1 MSIVHAVC
9 CSFFNKQ
16 IKVSGMSKTMLSN
29 SFLVSDPVVA
39 ICIIVFTSV
48 GSKTVTGVVEL

>member
-1 MSIVHAVC
+1 
-9 CSFFNKQ
+9 
-16 IKVSGMSKTMLSN
+16 MSKAMLSN
-29 SFLVSDPVVA
+29 SFLVSDLMSSDPVVA